1 MMTLFSF
8 LKPYRLSCFFIVLI
22 VLADVGGSLLIPA
35 ITANMINLAV
45 SGKGLDR
52 ILHLG
57 VMMLAIAVASG
68 TLTLLGSWLSAR
80 LSANV
85 GRDMRN
91 AIYDRSLQFSSSDF
105 ETFGTA
111 SMLTRT
117 LNDVGVIQQGL
128 TDFVQMLLPV
138 PVVCILGTLFAFRTN
153 STMGALV
160 CGVTVFVLIMVAFIM
175 KKSSPIFA
183 CLQQYLDKMNR
194 TLRENLAG
202 VRVIRAFNKEASE
215 TRRMKKTFENYA
227 NASIQANYLF
237 AGIDCL
243 SLTLINLCLVA
254 ILYLGGNSIGLGHMK
269 IGDLTAISE
278 YTIWILA
285 YVMMAQMTLLMLP
298 RALTCLHRI
307 SAVLRHNPEITDGPI
322 ERIAAQGTEVLS
334 FDNVSFRFTGA
345 GADTLSRLSFTC
357 RRGQTTAI
365 IGGTG
370 SGKSTLAQLALRFH
384 DVTGGAVTLFGQ
396 DIRRLSQDVLRQAIA
411 YVPQKAWLFSGT
423 LAENLRYGNPQASD
437 AALRHALQT
446 AQAAFVED
454 LPQGLYTPVAQGG
467 ANFSGGQKQRLAIAR
482 ALVKKAHLYLFD
494 DSFSALDFTTDAALR
509 RALSTELK
517 GAAVLIIAQR
527 ISSIAHADQIIVL
540 ADGKIVG
547 QGRHEKLLQTCPT
560 YQDIVRSQQKGDIS
574 HD

>member
-517 GAAVLIIAQR
+517 EAAVLIIAQR